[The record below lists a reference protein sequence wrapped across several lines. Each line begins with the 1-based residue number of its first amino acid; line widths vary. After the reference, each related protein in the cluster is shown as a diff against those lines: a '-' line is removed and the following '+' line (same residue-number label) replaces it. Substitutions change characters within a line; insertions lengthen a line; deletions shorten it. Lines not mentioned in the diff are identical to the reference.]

1 MYKKLK
7 DFIAIINRANLRGET
22 SIRLTIADANEIEN
36 EIARLLLELKE
47 GNKGDNILDGGQF
60 KD

>member
-22 SIRLTIADANEIEN
+22 SIRLTIADENEIEN

>member
-47 GNKGDNILDGGQF
+47 GNKRDNILDGGQF

>member
-1 MYKKLK
+1 
-7 DFIAIINRANLRGET
+7 
-22 SIRLTIADANEIEN
+22 LTIADANEIEN

>member
-7 DFIAIINRANLRGET
+7 DFIAIIIRANLRGET